1 MPQWIKF
8 QLIERPY
15 YDRNGNILTSIEGRR
30 NRKGIDEFT
39 GGGKV
44 YPDIIESGKIKEWHE
59 KDGILLINADILE
72 SGAIA
77 VTVEDKTKTY
87 KASPKVN
94 REYNSKNFK
103 AKVLTDSEAGD
114 LKQNFFEVARITI
127 NEAGV
132 TIAI

>member
-1 MPQWIKF
+1 MPWITF
-8 QLIERPY
+8 TLIKRPY
-15 YDRNGNILTSIEGRR
+15 YDRNSDILASIEGRR

-44 YPDIIESGKIKEWHE
+44 YPDIIEQKSKIKEWHE
-59 KDGILLINADILE
+59 KDGVLLLQVDVTE
-72 SGAIA
+72 SEA
-77 VTVEDKTKTY
+77 VAHETKDEKLKY
-87 KASPKVN
+87 KASPKLEK
-94 REYNSKNFK
+94 EYNYKDFK

>member
-15 YDRNGNILTSIEGRR
+15 YDRNGNILSSIAGRR

-59 KDGILLINADILE
+59 KDGVLLLQVDIPE
-72 SGAIA
+72 AK
-77 VTVEDKTKTY
+77 EHETKDEKRKY
-87 KASPKVN
+87 KASPKIEK
-94 REYNSKNFK
+94 EYNYKDFK
-103 AKVLTDSEAGD
+103 AKVITDQEAED
-114 LKQNFFEVARITI
+114 LKINFFGIKKLES
-127 NEAGV
+127 GV
-132 TIAI
+132 TQ